1 VKPDQRFSKKLVK
14 KFPAI
19 PRRGRLN
26 IDGEKVVDQE
36 KLKLLAHLKVSSRKA
51 GFDLDLSK
59 LVADNTYAIERLD
72 YFAAT
77 ENEDLVLTAL
87 MVKDKLGLMP
97 IAALSESAPPRE
109 EPVETATKKDP
120 EKYKFGPRG

>member
-1 VKPDQRFSKKLVK
+1 
-14 KFPAI
+14 
-19 PRRGRLN
+19 
-26 IDGEKVVDQE
+26 VDQE

-51 GFDLDLSK
+51 GFDLD
-59 LVADNTYAIERLD
+59 

-87 MVKDKLGLMP
+87 MVKDALGLMP
-97 IAALSESAPPRE
+97 TAAQIEVVPAPPVE
-109 EPVETATKKDP
+109 KPIEPAQKKDP

>member
-1 VKPDQRFSKKLVK
+1 MDH
-14 KFPAI
+14 
-19 PRRGRLN
+19 
-26 IDGEKVVDQE
+26 E

-51 GFDLDLSK
+51 GFELDLPK
-59 LVADNTYAIERLD
+59 LIADKTYAIERLD

-97 IAALSESAPPRE
+97 PAAQTEVAPAPPVE
-109 EPVETATKKDP
+109 KPVEPAPKKNP

>member
-1 VKPDQRFSKKLVK
+1 
-14 KFPAI
+14 
-19 PRRGRLN
+19 
-26 IDGEKVVDQE
+26 VDQE

-59 LVADNTYAIERLD
+59 LVADNAYAIERLD

-77 ENEDLVLTAL
+77 DNEDLVLAAL

-97 IAALSESAPPRE
+97 TAARIEPAPPPE
-109 EPVETATKKDP
+109 KPTDAAPKKDP